1 MFCPKCGTK
10 AQDDAGFCQKCG
22 AKLTADT
29 QAPAST
35 SPAQQPSSTNEKAP
49 KKKKSKKL
57 PIIIGTIVLL
67 VVIVAIANSG
77 GGGARDNIATVKA
90 HKPFATSQ
98 NLPYT
103 FAEVFDKYMNNPIW
117 HTDSEDEKADTA
129 IVKVD
134 GTVKGTECRLIVS
147 IEVSPNPNDPDGC
160 LIRPQTVTFD
170 GTESPSQNDAVEFL
184 YGMFKAYDEGYE
196 DLSELLSGSASFGQ
210 QENIELTEVY
220 TNADAGIS

>member
-103 FAEVFDKYMNNPIW
+103 FAEVFDK
-117 HTDSEDEKADTA
+117 DRKS
-129 IVKVD
+129 VV
-134 GTVKGTECRLIVS
+134 
-147 IEVSPNPNDPDGC
+147 
-160 LIRPQTVTFD
+160 
-170 GTESPSQNDAVEFL
+170 
-184 YGMFKAYDEGYE
+184 
-196 DLSELLSGSASFGQ
+196 
-210 QENIELTEVY
+210 
-220 TNADAGIS
+220 